1 MGRINSRNKGSRNE
15 RNLSKWWEQWTGFEF
30 GRVPSSG
37 GLRWNRTTDTT
48 GDIICTNQ
56 KHFLRFPFS
65 IEAKD
70 YKDINFEHIL
80 LGTKGCKVL
89 QFWEQAKNDANRGN
103 KIPILM
109 MRYNGMKKNEY
120 FFVVDSYLA
129 DIISIELLDTH
140 VPYMIVSANEEVL
153 HIYMASDIINTN
165 YKAIYKKAKT
175 LLKNR

>member
-15 RNLSKWWEQWTGFEF
+15 RNLSKWWEKWTGFEF

-89 QFWEQAKNDANRGN
+89 QFWEQAKGDAERG
-103 KIPILM
+103 KKLPILM
-109 MRYNGMKKNEY
+109 MRYNGMKKDEY
-120 FFVVDSYLA
+120 FFIVNKEFGNILYDRLKHLGNFM
-129 DIISIELLDTH
+129 IIKSGLTDLVIF
-140 VPYMIVSANEEVL
+140 
-153 HIYMASDIINTN
+153 MASDVLTLN
-165 YKAIYKKAKT
+165 YKEIYKEAKAY
-175 LLKNR
+175 LKSKK